1 MVTASKMGE
10 RKIIGR
16 MIKHFT
22 PMPRVNISF
31 GDDVSGIRLDDG
43 GTLILKTDMLVWETD
58 IPKGM
63 TYFQGARKAV
73 IMNFSDLG
81 SKGVKPLAF
90 LASFGFPKD
99 TLARTIEEIAQ
110 GIETGVR
117 EYGSYMIGGDTNEA
131 CDIIISGMAYGI
143 GEESK
148 LMKRT
153 GAKKGDLLCTT
164 GSFGNT
170 TAALM
175 VLLEGKE
182 VSSGISDLLLKSIYH
197 PNARVKE
204 GIVLSETG
212 AVTSCMDSS
221 DGLAISVHELS
232 LQNGLGFR
240 VDHIPV
246 TDEAGSFAKYHG
258 LDPKEL
264 ALYGGEEYELV
275 FTVTP
280 SRIEEVRESLKGVR
294 CELIEM
300 GKATGE
306 KSITYHDKGN
316 YKIVKNYGWEHFTD

>member
-1 MVTASKMGE
+1 
-10 RKIIGR
+10 
-16 MIKHFT
+16 MIKYFT
-22 PMPRVNISF
+22 PMPMVNIPF

-63 TYFQGARKAV
+63 THFQGARKAV

-99 TLARTIEEIAQ
+99 IPAKTIEEIAR

-170 TAALM
+170 TAALK
-175 VLLEGKE
+175 VLIGGKE
-182 VSSGISDLLLKSIYH
+182 VSGENRDLLLRSIYH

-221 DGLAISVHELS
+221 DGLAASVHELS
-232 LQNGLGFR
+232 FKNGIGFK

-246 TDEAGSFAKYHG
+246 SEEAGNFAYKHG
-258 LDPKEL
+258 LAPKEL

-280 SRIEEVRESLKGVR
+280 YRIEEVRESLKGVS
-294 CELIEM
+294 CELIEL
-300 GKATGE
+300 GKATEEIG
-306 KSITYHDKGN
+306 ITYHDKG
-316 YKIVKNYGWEHFTD
+316 IDRPMRNYGWEHFTN